1 MHQPAVVVSALATL
15 APTFGKGIVVTLC
28 AIVLFI
34 GSVYIFLAAIFG
46 RRMGYF
52 VLGSALFGWMIV
64 FSTLWVVGSGPLK
77 VSGAQATLPNLGPR
91 GTEAHWQVIAAG
103 SGALETRFPETSAYP
118 GPAWVTPAPTQP
130 SISSLTT
137 AVQTYLA
144 AQAAA
149 QMSPAE
155 AAQLQPSQFVVQNPA
170 FATSG
175 HTSLGVVQ
183 AFNSSGGPAITV
195 FAYHDPGNVPVY
207 SWVFLCISL
216 VGFAIHVPFL
226 DRLEKSRKAILTG
239 GTAPPWLGP
248 A

>member
-1 MHQPAVVVSALATL
+1 MSALATL
-15 APTFGKGIVVTLC
+15 APTFAKGIVVTLC
-28 AIVLFI
+28 AILLFI

-52 VLGSALFGWMIV
+52 VLGSALFAWMIV
-64 FSTLWVVGSGPLK
+64 LSGLWVVGSGPLK

-91 GTEAHWQVIAAG
+91 GTEPHWQILAAG
-103 SGALETRFPETSAYP
+103 SGDLRTAYAETSNYP
-118 GPAWVTPAPTQP
+118 GPAWNVPKPTNP
-130 SISSLTT
+130 SISTLTT

-144 AQAAA
+144 AQAAKQLTA
-149 QMSPAE
+149 GQ
-155 AAQLQPSQFVVQNPA
+155 AALLQPSQFVVQNPG

-207 SWVFLCISL
+207 SWVFLIISI

-226 DRLEKSRKAILTG
+226 DRLEKHRKDVLTG
-239 GTAPPWLGP
+239 GHAPPWYGP